1 MNTDNNEA
9 AAVWIDIETLK
20 AWDNNPR
27 LNSEAVDY
35 VARSIR
41 RFGFASPIIARTQ
54 DNTIIAGHTRY
65 EAAKS
70 LGLSKVPV
78 RYMSLDVDEAQLLAL
93 TDNKVGEIADW
104 DNDKLSE
111 ILKEYSLDELGDL
124 GWSDEDLN
132 ELLNFED
139 EPAGWESGE
148 RPHAI
153 PPEYIPVTQRG
164 DLWTLGRHKLICD
177 DCTDLEVLKRL
188 SDGYEI
194 DLVFTDPPYGVNAV
208 TSKGIAGGG
217 GTLGFTDGKTFKSL
231 PNEQKRTL
239 DKAKQSQ
246 SGVVGFGSMGLP
258 DKGKPAPVPAKLYP
272 EIIGD
277 DTTDTAKAF
286 YETCIEAGLEN
297 YIIWGGNYFTD
308 FLPPSSKWLIWDKNN
323 VGNMFADAELAW
335 TSYGG
340 IVRIFRHTWSGLLRE
355 GSRELELKER
365 IHPTQKP
372 VTLFIEIFKE
382 FKFKV
387 CYDGFMGSGSTLIA
401 AERSDKVC
409 LGAELSEAY
418 CDRIIERWQNLT
430 GLEAVDS
437 NGVKYNERAGK
448 DE

>member
-1 MNTDNNEA
+1 MNTDNQEA
-9 AAVWIDIETLK
+9 AAVWIDIETLNP
-20 AWDNNPR
+20 WDKNPR

-93 TDNKVGEIADW
+93 TDNKVGELADW
-104 DNDKLSE
+104 DNNKLSE
-111 ILKEYSLDELGDL
+111 LLTDFSLDELGDL

-139 EPAGWESGE
+139 EPADWESGD

-177 DCTDLEVLKRL
+177 DCTDLETLNRL
-188 SDGYEI
+188 SEGHEI

-208 TSKGIAGGG
+208 HPKRQYAGGG
-217 GTLGFTDGKTFKSL
+217 GTTRFKEGTISFTDGKSFKSL
-231 PNEQKRTL
+231 PSEQKRTL
-239 DKAKQSQ
+239 QKAKQTQAGES
-246 SGVVGFGSMGLP
+246 VDRP
-258 DKGKPAPVPAKLYP
+258 PAVPAKLYP

-297 YIIWGGNYFTD
+297 FIIWGGNYFTD
-308 FLPPSSKWLIWDKNN
+308 FLPPRSKWLIWDKNN
-323 VGNMFADAELAW
+323 VGTNFADAELAW

-387 CYDGFMGSGSTLIA
+387 CYDGFLGSGSTLIA
-401 AERSDKVC
+401 AERSNKVC

-430 GLEAVDS
+430 GLEAVDQD
-437 NGVKYNERAGK
+437 GVKYNERAGK